1 MVRVDR
7 YILRLISEEE
17 RAKAYRLRPLYCPY
31 SWRSSR
37 PMALAPLTPMALAP
51 LTTPPLL
58 GLCPQRQRCSAASNL
73 PSQRGTRLLDVQRTC
88 LAHASV
94 MPRSGPAAFSGLSR
108 WSEAAAKGCLSRRHT
123 GCSVECTSSG
133 PSPGSSQHPRHL
145 H

>member
-7 YILRLISEEE
+7 CILRLISEEE
-17 RAKAYRLRPLYCPY
+17 RAKAYRLRSLYCPY

-37 PMALAPLTPMALAP
+37 PMALAP

-58 GLCPQRQRCSAASNL
+58 GLCPQRQRCSVASNL

-88 LAHASV
+88 LAHTSV

-123 GCSVECTSSG
+123 GCSIECTSSG
-133 PSPGSSQHPRHL
+133 PSLGSSQHPRHL